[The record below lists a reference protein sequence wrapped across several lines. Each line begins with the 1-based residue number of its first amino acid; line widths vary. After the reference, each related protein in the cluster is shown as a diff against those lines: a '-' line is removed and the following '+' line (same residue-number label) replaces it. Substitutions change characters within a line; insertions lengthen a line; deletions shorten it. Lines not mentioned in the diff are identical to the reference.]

1 MGRFGWTFIG
11 LAIGI
16 LASLLFRPSFFGGMV
31 MPADMWFSE
40 ALKDTKTALIV
51 FGLGLFGACVGY
63 GVGDAI
69 RKIKDLAE
77 RSSDTNR

>member
-1 MGRFGWTFIG
+1 MGRFGWTFVG

-16 LASLLFRPSFFGGMV
+16 LASLLFRPSFFGGA
-31 MPADMWFSE
+31 MPADHWF
-40 ALKDTKTALIV
+40 AAAFKDIKTALIV

-69 RKIKDLAE
+69 RKIKGLAD
-77 RSSDTNR
+77 RSSDTDR